1 MRRLLDGLVEALR
14 MASSSAAMAFSACC
28 LLADVGGV
36 KDLGVRQRLRHY
48 SQTWDRCGLNRQRPT
63 NAADPLLC
71 DEARRL
77 LLLP

>member
-1 MRRLLDGLVEALR
+1 

-28 LLADVGGV
+28 LLADVGDV

-48 SQTWDRCGLNRQRPT
+48 SQTWAGALAIADRGGLNRERPT
-63 NAADPLLC
+63 HAADPLLC

-77 LLLP
+77 HA